1 MTENNIFTKFDA
13 PPSYPKELLETSNN
27 RLNCK
32 TIYFTQ
38 LSDSITTSTEKMLA
52 GEWPSNNV
60 IAFCGYN
67 GINTVGSKEIITR
80 VSNILTYENINDKS
94 QRGQEIIIEDKK
106 SNPSRYVKW
115 EGGSFWKSGLLISQF
130 VDSIMH
136 FYF

>member
-1 MTENNIFTKFDA
+1 MTKNNIFAKFDA
-13 PPSYPKELLETSNN
+13 PPSYPKELLETGSNK
-27 RLNCK
+27 LNCK
-32 TIYFTQ
+32 ATSFTQ
-38 LSDSITTSTEKMLA
+38 LSKSITTSTENMLA
-52 GEWPSNNV
+52 GEWASTNV
-60 IAFCGYN
+60 IEFCGYN
-67 GINTVGSKEIITR
+67 VINTAGSKELIAK

-130 VDSIMH
+130 VDSIIH